1 MHREF
6 ICRAAPLPILFVPNS
21 SPCSRSE
28 NQYKNSSSGSRT
40 VIPTFFWLSGSESVG
55 HFSVLMYTYTRSR
68 TWNETSLSSFFYLS
82 LYPGAKLT
90 LSGAIAYIE
99 PAGRAFWNSKS
110 LCLYNCLNSKKR
122 ETLISPFLVEGLGL
136 GDPLLV
142 IKKDESAFS
151 IQSPTLFRTVK

>member
-1 MHREF
+1 
-6 ICRAAPLPILFVPNS
+6 
-21 SPCSRSE
+21 
-28 NQYKNSSSGSRT
+28 
-40 VIPTFFWLSGSESVG
+40 
-55 HFSVLMYTYTRSR
+55 MYTYTRSR
-68 TWNETSLSSFFYLS
+68 TLNETSLSSFFYLS

-122 ETLISPFLVEGLGL
+122 ETLISPFLVEGLGF
-136 GDPLLV
+136 GEPLLV

-151 IQSPTLFRTVK
+151 IQSPTLFRTVKYKDSLLALRASLTSDSNWTKTETVQLEYSRKELFLYWKCFQIAIHRVGNKT